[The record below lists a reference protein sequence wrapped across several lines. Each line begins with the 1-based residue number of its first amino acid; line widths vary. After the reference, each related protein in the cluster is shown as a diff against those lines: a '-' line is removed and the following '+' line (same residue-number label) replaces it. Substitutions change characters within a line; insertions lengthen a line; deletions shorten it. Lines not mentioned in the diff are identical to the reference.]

1 MDCKSAGGGAALG
14 PCGQTNKLNFKI
26 TSDSNYLPPT
36 PVAKPPP
43 KAKAKTSSSKDQE
56 NRAPTPLSDAFR
68 EQIEQKYNIE
78 GCNVGDIVFAR
89 IENDAANATIADQKR
104 ELEAQKK
111 RSEDLQRQIDKLLAR
126 APAPVVPIEDQ
137 AGEDGVE
144 VNDATAALER
154 ENAEL
159 KKQLAKAKTGSAAA
173 GAAGVAEPREPT
185 PRPTG
190 TAGTH
195 FSIIAEMRLDSNRQ
209 DRAQF
214 STIQRNLRELF
225 GNSRI
230 NWELPWAQVPAA
242 AKAQLFAIAR
252 KHHPYLAEFQN
263 DWATEE
269 IVKQY
274 VKNKR
279 NNAYKKGYID
289 VPPKYA
295 YLKENAAKRDPSKP
309 RGKKA
314 SKPSKSGAIRADA
327 AKDAQRRKARQPA
340 DRSRGESSKAKGK
353 RAVRNIITS
362 DDEDDQMADV
372 DVSGARSPAGEDEW
386 E

>member
-1 MDCKSAGGGAALG
+1 
-14 PCGQTNKLNFKI
+14 
-26 TSDSNYLPPT
+26 SNHQLVSPMNTRHHATRRPA
-36 PVAKPPP
+36 VAKAPP

-78 GCNVGDIVFAR
+78 GCSVGDIFAR
-89 IENDAANATIADQKR
+89 IENNAANATIADQKR

-111 RSEDLQRQIDKLLAR
+111 HSEDLQRQIDKLLAR

-144 VNDATAALER
+144 E
-154 ENAEL
+154 
-159 KKQLAKAKTGSAAA
+159 S
-173 GAAGVAEPREPT
+173 REPT

-209 DRAQF
+209 DHAQL

-230 NWELPWAQVPAA
+230 NWELLWAQVPAA

-289 VPPKYA
+289 VPPKCA

-314 SKPSKSGAIRADA
+314 SKPSKSRAIRADA
-327 AKDAQRRKARQPA
+327 AKDAQRRKARQHA

-353 RAVRNIITS
+353 RAVRNIST

-372 DVSGARSPAGEDEW
+372 DVSGARSPAGEDESW
-386 E
+386 EHPYCPVPASASAIQ